1 MDAARAISE
10 NIDTPDELDDGSLEM
25 ILYLTQKAVSDL
37 KDLHQR
43 NKYIPNYYDSF
54 QSSPDFKI

>member
-37 KDLHQR
+37 KDLH
-43 NKYIPNYYDSF
+43 
-54 QSSPDFKI
+54 